1 MIYGG
6 QVGISD
12 EHGKGVITL
21 DPITIPGWGTL
32 QLAHVVLD
40 LNGTITE
47 SGELIPGV
55 SDYLTKLDD
64 MGVRIAVLSGDT
76 RDTLHTLFQ
85 KLKGLTVHVTKTAE
99 EKRAFVDALDP
110 EKTVCIGNGN
120 IDLKMFQAC
129 AISICT
135 IQAEGASVKAMGAAD
150 IVVNHIAHALD
161 ILLDPEKLIA
171 TLRS

>member
-1 MIYGG
+1 M
-6 QVGISD
+6 
-12 EHGKGVITL
+12 
-21 DPITIPGWGTL
+21 IPGWGTL
-32 QLAHVVLD
+32 HVAHVVLD

-64 MGVRIAVLSGDT
+64 RGVTIVVLSGDT
-76 RDTLHTLFQ
+76 RDTLHSLFQ
-85 KLKGLTVHVTKTAE
+85 KLERLTVHVTKTAE
-99 EKRAFVDALDP
+99 DKRAFVDALGP

-120 IDLKMFQAC
+120 IDLEMFRTC
-129 AISICT
+129 ALSICT
-135 IQAEGASVKAMGAAD
+135 VQAEGASVKAMVTAD